1 MRGTLSS
8 PLESLCTRC
17 TRRARRSRCT
27 AACLVPP
34 MWLDRGSMHER
45 RSTARLPWPFAVA
58 PEAVRIDVLDHS
70 RRQRAPHWGGR
81 EEMRA
86 HTAATYIFRAANA
99 YRFSTPFPVER
110 QNEMNMIDLRRRRD
124 RQFRIREYFYMYL
137 KVPRA
142 PLVSDR
148 RRVGT
153 RPPVSCF
160 STRNGTCVNEL
171 VNVGEGSFAHRR

>member
-70 RRQRAPHWGGR
+70 RRQRALHLGR
-81 EEMRA
+81 KHCACTRRPLTFFVARTRTGPVRRA
-86 HTAATYIFRAANA
+86 LWNA
-99 YRFSTPFPVER
+99 KVKL
-110 QNEMNMIDLRRRRD
+110 NMIDLRRRRD

>member
-34 MWLDRGSMHER
+34 QRLDRGSMHER

-81 EEMRA
+81 EACA
-86 HTAATYIFRAANA
+86 HGDHVH
-99 YRFSTPFPVER
+99 FSCSERVQVQHAVMTPFLW
-110 QNEMNMIDLRRRRD
+110 NAKMK
-124 RQFRIREYFYMYL
+124 L
-137 KVPRA
+137 KH
-142 PLVSDR
+142 D
-148 RRVGT
+148 
-153 RPPVSCF
+153 
-160 STRNGTCVNEL
+160 
-171 VNVGEGSFAHRR
+171 